1 MRKELFNATVNRRS
15 FLRTSLGLSAAAMS
29 PAVFAEEHPNSS
41 QKKPMERRL
50 RMVNVNTREK
60 LDVVYWKDGNY
71 LYDHIGQLN
80 YFMRDHHRN
89 EAAKMHVRLYNS
101 LFLLH
106 SALETDSRIYVLS
119 GFRTKA
125 TNEMLRDK
133 YSNVAKKSFHITGR
147 AVDFVIPGIDN
158 DTIQKTAREMN
169 LGGVGYYTKAHFVH
183 LDTGHPRHWVM
194 S

>member
-1 MRKELFNATVNRRS
+1 
-15 FLRTSLGLSAAAMS
+15 
-29 PAVFAEEHPNSS
+29 
-41 QKKPMERRL
+41 
-50 RMVNVNTREK
+50 MVNVNTREQ

-71 LYDHIGQLN
+71 VYDHIGQLN

-89 EAAKMHVRLYNS
+89 EAANMHVRLYNS

-106 SALETDSRIYVLS
+106 SALETDSHIQVLS
-119 GFRTKA
+119 GFRTRA
-125 TNEMLRDK
+125 TNEMLRNR

-169 LGGVGYYTKAHFVH
+169 LGGVGYYPKAHFVH
-183 LDTGHPRHWVM
+183 LDTGQPRHWVM